1 MSLTLERADECIE
14 YVFNA
19 GPLFT
24 YHDATLHSAG
34 LLISPMPS
42 STPNY
47 RDSAGVSTVS
57 NDAGKAFSPLRQPSK
72 TLWERSRIV
81 ELTSEFRVVLP
92 ERKTND
98 VIAIQ
103 TLVEGKS
110 AEETGMAWQ
119 VAIQGPSSRMI
130 DICLRLRNEDESA
143 RNAIIRYA
151 RGEEMD
157 FLRKC
162 DQCHG
167 RKSLPGGCRK
177 LQDEFHG
184 ACSTCIFRGH
194 PMSCSERIRDVD
206 EENDY
211 QPSEG
216 SDDEGQYRTTIK
228 KRKRRVQKVN
238 GESGEMRGE
247 QTKEQ
252 TKKKR
257 KIR

>member
-1 MSLTLERADECIE
+1 MDHSLSSVRGLILEIGPEYLTTMMLPRAKTPDLEKLKKFMNSNHE
-14 YVFNA
+14 
-19 GPLFT
+19 
-24 YHDATLHSAG
+24 
-34 LLISPMPS
+34 LL
-42 STPNY
+42 
-47 RDSAGVSTVS
+47 
-57 NDAGKAFSPLRQPSK
+57 
-72 TLWERSRIV
+72 RSRIV

-92 ERKTND
+92 ERKDHDD

-119 VAIQGPSSRMI
+119 VAIQGPSSCMI

-143 RNAIIRYA
+143 RNAIICHA

-216 SDDEGQYRTTIK
+216 SDDEDQYRTTMK
-228 KRKRRVQKVN
+228 KRKRRVQEVN
-238 GESGEMRGE
+238 GESGETQGE

-257 KIR
+257 KMR